1 VALSNI
7 TVDATPLDASR
18 LFLHWHIRTRKAN
31 VLMAQPIKCDAG
43 MSADFGSERVLCV
56 GLRAG

>member
-1 VALSNI
+1 M

-18 LFLHWHIRTRKAN
+18 FFLHKRIRTRKAN
-31 VLMAQPIKCDAG
+31 VLMAQPIRCDAG